1 MFDYTI
7 KKILTCFLLIV
18 VGYFIAKMFS
28 QKCNGFSVGAQINC
42 ESIKNPAKCH
52 MHLRHGCELKDGKCG
67 YKNAQSCNN
76 NQDCNHCKNADI
88 DKCKQGNISG
98 CKWNDKN
105 STCIP
110 SINCNNVNIND
121 CKQGNIDGCKWND
134 KNSTCSPLS
143 LSVCENNIC
152 QCIDDKLDF
161 KAYPPCSSC
170 KNTNL
175 HPQAVDGGATCTR
188 CARYTR
194 DIYSDP
200 PCSKCLATGK
210 EPDIIKGCPTIGV
223 PICKGENIDSD
234 KFSNC
239 VCTKH
244 MNDDPEVTCK
254 YICKNNNTKQKR
266 NVSIKSNLS
275 KCNIPWQERDQFSKL
290 CYDNESLISNITISN
305 CPSK

>member
-1 MFDYTI
+1 MFDYNI
-7 KKILTCFLLIV
+7 EKILTCFLLIV

-28 QKCNGFSVGAQINC
+28 QKCNGFSVGAEVDCSTINPLLC
-42 ESIKNPAKCH
+42 KSLSYCNILN
-52 MHLRHGCELKDGKCG
+52 GKCVD
-67 YKNAQSCNN
+67 KNTQSCNN
-76 NQDCNHCKNADI
+76 NQDCDHCKNADI

-105 STCIP
+105 LTCIP
-110 SINCNNVNIND
+110 LINCNNVNIND
-121 CKQGNIDGCKWND
+121 CKQGNIYGCKWND
-134 KNSTCSPLS
+134 KNSTCSP

-175 HPQAVDGGATCTR
+175 HPRGGAMCTL

-210 EPDIIKGCPTIGV
+210 EPDIEGCPTIGRS
-223 PICKGENIDSD
+223 ICKGKNIEND

-239 VCTKH
+239 VCV
-244 MNDDPEVTCK
+244 NDKGDPEVTCE
-254 YICKNNNTKQKR
+254 YICKNNNTKKMR

-290 CYDNESLISNITISN
+290 CSNEESLISDITISD